1 MLCQFNRNDKVAIQF
16 FGSALAKIGISLT
29 EMIVAM
35 QFFGSAL
42 TKTGIT
48 VSLAEKIESDYSS
61 LDFH

>member
-1 MLCQFNRNDKVAIQF
+1 MQF

-29 EMIVAM
+29 EMIVEM

-48 VSLAEKIESDYSS
+48 VSLAEMIESDYSS